1 MTMDGVTSTSPANNS
16 QPANAKGKASL
27 GKNDFLNLM
36 MAQLKYQNPLD
47 PMDGTEY
54 AAQLA
59 QFSSL
64 EQMTNMNDTLEQ
76 SIDTNYLLAQ
86 SVNNTM
92 SATLIGKEVKIS
104 GKTIKYS
111 GEDSISIGYKL
122 PSDVKNMTITIKDSN
137 GAIVKTIESSELSQG
152 DHKLSWDFTDNN
164 GKKVKQGTYSYTI
177 ASKSTSGQDLTI
189 TASLYGKVS
198 AVKFTE
204 EGTKLVIG
212 SSEYLLSD
220 ISEITGG

>member
-1 MTMDGVTSTSPANNS
+1 MDGVTSTTSANNS

>member
-1 MTMDGVTSTSPANNS
+1 MDGVTSTSQTTNS

-122 PSDVKNMTITIKDSN
+122 PADAKSMTITIKDSN

-177 ASKSTSGQDLTI
+177 ASKSTSGKDLTI

-198 AVKFTE
+198 AVKFTD

>member
-1 MTMDGVTSTSPANNS
+1 MDGVTSTSPANNS